1 MNILTLLFVLPC
13 LVIGNYAV
21 VSNGTSELIIQ
32 TMLQDSA
39 PKYIEQADGSYGG
52 LAIDIM
58 QALERADGTL
68 TFQFDRLNTPFP
80 RIVHELQH
88 NRIDAF
94 IGAIYTEART
104 ELFDYLQPSLYHTQ
118 NRLVVRKQD
127 SNLNIQS
134 LNDIV
139 SLGRDGVILVDRGTA
154 HQSWLQN
161 VPGLRVDG
169 GANTREQNLL
179 KLLSER
185 GRFYYS
191 TDLGVLHTARAMG
204 IEHQIHFL
212 PLVLKEEPQYLV
224 VSKAMPPEARQR
236 LQRALEQI
244 HASGELAQIRARYF
258 FN

>member
-1 MNILTLLFVLPC
+1 MSILTLLFALPC

-21 VSNGTSELIIQ
+21 AGNEASELIIK

-39 PKYIEQADGSYGG
+39 PKYIEQADGSYTG

-68 TFQFDRLNTPFP
+68 AFQFDRLNTPFP

-94 IGAIYTEART
+94 VGAIYTDERA
-104 ELFDYLQPSLYHTQ
+104 ELFDYLEPALYSTQ
-118 NRLVVRKQD
+118 NRLLVRQQDASLVIGSLKDVVAM
-127 SNLNIQS
+127 
-134 LNDIV
+134 
-139 SLGRDGVILVDRGTA
+139 GRDAVILVDRGTA
-154 HQSWLQN
+154 HHNWLQSI
-161 VPGLRVDG
+161 PGLRIDG

-204 IEHQIHFL
+204 IEQQIHFL

-224 VSKAMPPEARQR
+224 VAKALPIEARQR
-236 LQRALEQI
+236 LQQALEHI
-244 HASGELAQIRARYF
+244 YASGELAQIRARYF
-258 FN
+258 YD